1 MKINKINVIYAI
13 STFCLFFYAATSC
26 SINQDFQV
34 TNIETQRL
42 KNRGYMAT
50 EDEVKDGYKLY
61 VSRCGSCHNLIAPSK
76 YTLSQWQLTYLP
88 AEFVKAT
95 VEKEN
100 EKKLIS
106 YFIYSKAR

>member
-1 MKINKINVIYAI
+1 MKINKINSIYAI
-13 STFCLFFYAATSC
+13 SMICLFFYVATSC
-26 SINQDFQV
+26 SVNQDFQV
-34 TNIETQRL
+34 TNIETQTL

-50 EDEVKDGYKLY
+50 EDEVKAGYKLY

-76 YTLSQWQLTYLP
+76 FTLSQWQLTYLP

-106 YFIYSKAR
+106 YFIFSKAR

>member
-1 MKINKINVIYAI
+1 MKTNKINIIYALL
-13 STFCLFFYAATSC
+13 TFCLFFYMVTSC
-26 SINQDFQV
+26 SVNQDFQV
-34 TNIETQRL
+34 TDMETQRL
-42 KNRGYMAT
+42 KNRGYMANLG
-50 EDEVKDGYKLY
+50 EVKEGYKLY

-76 YTLSQWQLTYLP
+76 FTVSQWQLTYLP

-106 YFIYSKAR
+106 YFIFSKAR